1 MSLTA
6 LCEQTVFN
14 KISLWCIAA
23 SDAILLEKKCTVY
36 ASKDESI
43 LHHVVDGH
51 VLVLECIPQS
61 GVYWRLKTSD
71 VGDLLLL
78 DR

>member
-1 MSLTA
+1 M
-6 LCEQTVFN
+6 FN

-23 SDAILLEKKCTVY
+23 SDAVLLEKKCTVY
-36 ASKDESI
+36 ASKHESI